1 MRAVGPLIRTETEEV
16 NMEGF
21 FCYCKEAFTLGEQ
34 LQFVLKLPSATCQ
47 AQAADIVYLSGLA
60 QVVLISACDSIG
72 KLGVGCQVKQYRV
85 MSKEDLRSHEEAVR
99 NFLQFGI

>member
-1 MRAVGPLIRTETEEV
+1 
-16 NMEGF
+16 MEGF
-21 FCYCKEAFTLGEQ
+21 FCYAKDAFTLGEQ

-60 QVVLISACDSIG
+60 QVVLISACDAKNSVGI
-72 KLGVGCQVKQYRV
+72 GCQVKHYRV
-85 MSKEDLRSHEEAVR
+85 MSKEDLGSQDEAIR